1 VHLTALA
8 RGQRKTGLSAIT
20 REKIDGYL
28 FITPW
33 ILGFLFFTIG
43 PMLASFYFSFTDYSL
58 LEPSK
63 WVGLKNYRELFTEDP
78 KFGISLSVTFR
89 YSIASVPLGMVLA
102 LLVALLLNQKVPGM
116 RFYRTAFYLPSLLG
130 GVALTLIW
138 MWIFSPAYGLL
149 NTFLKLLG
157 LEGPLW
163 FQSERWAL
171 PGLIIMS
178 LWGIGGRMIIFLAGL
193 QNIPGHLYEA
203 AEMDGAGVM
212 RQFWHVTI
220 PMLTPTI
227 FFNLVIGIIGS
238 LQTFAQAFIA
248 TGGGPNNATLFY
260 ALYLYTNAFE
270 FFEMGYA
277 SALAWILFAIILVL
291 TLLVIR
297 SSPMWVFYEGT
308 LRN

>member
-1 VHLTALA
+1 M
-8 RGQRKTGLSAIT
+8 SASS
-20 REKIDGYL
+20 REKLDGYL
-28 FITPW
+28 FILPW

-43 PMLASFYFSFTDYSL
+43 PMIASFYFSFTDYSL

-63 WVGLKNYRELFTEDP
+63 WVGLDNYRKLFSADD

-89 YSIASVPLGMVLA
+89 YSLASVPLGMVLA
-102 LLVALLLNQKVPGM
+102 LTVAMLLNQRVPGM

-149 NTFLKLLG
+149 NTFLKMIG

-163 FQSERWAL
+163 FQSQVWAL

-178 LWGIGGRMIIFLAGL
+178 LWGVGGRMIIFLAGL

-203 AEMDGAGVM
+203 AEMDGAGAM
-212 RQFWHVTI
+212 RRFWHVTV

-227 FFNLVIGIIGS
+227 FFNLVMGIIGS

-248 TGGGPNNATLFY
+248 TQGGPNNATLFY
-260 ALYLYTNAFE
+260 GLYLYQNAFQY
-270 FFEMGYA
+270 FEMGYA
-277 SALAWILFAIILVL
+277 SALAWILFAIILAL
-291 TLLVIR
+291 TLVVIR

-308 LRN
+308 LRK